1 MSNIIIPSVEQDKKE
16 IDQYLKNAS
25 DSLTRISAEK
35 DHIKTIIDELNEKFE
50 LPKKYIRK
58 MIKLEHEMNVE
69 MVESESNDLI
79 ELYKTIKGIE

>member
-1 MSNIIIPSVEQDKKE
+1 MSNIIIPSVEKDKKE

>member
-1 MSNIIIPSVEQDKKE
+1 MSNIIIPSVEKDRKE

-25 DSLTRISAEK
+25 DSLTRIAAEK
-35 DHIKTIIDELNEKFE
+35 DHIKTIIDEVSEKFD

-58 MIKLEHEMNVE
+58 MIKFEHDMNVE
-69 MVESESNDLI
+69 LVETESNDMI